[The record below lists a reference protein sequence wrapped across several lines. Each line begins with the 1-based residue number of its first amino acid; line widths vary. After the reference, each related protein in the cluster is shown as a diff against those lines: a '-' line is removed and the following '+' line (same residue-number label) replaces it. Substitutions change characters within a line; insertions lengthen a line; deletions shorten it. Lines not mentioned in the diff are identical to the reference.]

1 MSAPSNL
8 SGAAVAST
16 ASSDPRE
23 HFEYTFF
30 DKLKGSGAAQGARQ
44 PPSTWDD
51 FVEKFAT
58 PCETYAATSL
68 ALKKDCDEYE
78 KPETLAGI
86 TCATFRGDYRRRD
99 TVERIFAF
107 VGDLDGTL
115 TAEEIDKRLEGVE
128 SFRYSTLNHRAGHER
143 HRVCVLLSKA
153 IEGADDWDR
162 VWPVVN
168 DLFGG
173 ALDKNAADA
182 SRFSFLP
189 AVIEGREYAFRRH
202 RGEPLDV
209 ALLLTAAPAK
219 VPAPAPSGVVLTS
232 AWAAPDDSKHETAAN
247 VLGHTWPAKGR
258 HRAQRALA
266 GALLRDGWPEDE
278 AIEFLC
284 DVCRAAGDED
294 REKRTKTVQD
304 TARAIAEGRN
314 VEGWA
319 TVKELVGA
327 PTDTARDLLKPFRI
341 TRADISRSE
350 PEAQVSSSEAQEANP
365 LGVIF
370 GGLEEADAPIEY
382 LVDGIIPKA
391 SVCMFVAEPYT
402 LKTFAALDVAVSVA
416 HGTPWLGKHATKKGR
431 VVYVNFEM
439 HGSELK
445 RRLRLLGDDGGLV
458 GRVTH
463 PDLSLEHEE
472 FWAALA
478 SLRPEL
484 VVVDTLSAGNPNVEE
499 KDPRA
504 AEPLRRAAK
513 MANDTNCTFL
523 FVHHTTKDASASKKS
538 RVRGTGAIFGALD
551 VCYFFESVGTSGASA
566 VECIKMRS
574 GPEPA
579 KFVIKLSDSTG
590 LTLDGSTVGRPAG
603 RPSNPVELWDSIRRY
618 IQSNGPDVPEAI
630 ARSLKVSDKPVRDEM
645 KIRAK
650 RGDLVL
656 IKRRY
661 HLDGE
666 EQRKARVLAALNA
679 HDKFSTASQVARV
692 ASVDTSFVQE
702 LERSTL
708 IGKTSYPDGWYVALK
723 TRSTVGSTVEKQPN
737 RPTVEPSNRASAEN
751 D

>member
-1 MSAPSNL
+1 MNNTSIASSAI
-8 SGAAVAST
+8 VASS
-16 ASSDPRE
+16 ASSDLDFPVTVFSAAHNPHGERWTIRE
-23 HFEYTFF
+23 LAKQLRAPL
-30 DKLKGSGAAQGARQ
+30 DCAK
-44 PPSTWDD
+44 DD
-51 FVEKFAT
+51 A
-58 PCETYAATSL
+58 PLWS
-68 ALKKDCDEYE
+68 
-78 KPETLAGI
+78 P
-86 TCATFRGDYRRRD
+86 ATFRDDHRNADNVEHVYALGFDVDAAPVPSLDALRAACAFAGFFHATARATKDAPRWRLVVFLSRPVSANEYRRAWLALEKRLP
-99 TVERIFAF
+99 FA
-107 VGDLDGTL
+107 VGQEAKDPARAWYLPTACGDVFHFEALDGKP
-115 TAEEIDKRLEGVE
+115 IDV
-128 SFRYSTLNHRAGHER
+128 
-143 HRVCVLLSKA
+143 
-153 IEGADDWDR
+153 D
-162 VWPVVN
+162 
-168 DLFGG
+168 
-173 ALDKNAADA
+173 
-182 SRFSFLP
+182 
-189 AVIEGREYAFRRH
+189 
-202 RGEPLDV
+202 
-209 ALLLTAAPAK
+209 ALLAEH
-219 VPAPAPSGVVLTS
+219 VPAPASSGVMLASS
-232 AWAAPDDSKHETAAN
+232 AWLAPDEDKRTTAAS

-266 GALLRDGWPEDE
+266 GALLRDTWPEDD
-278 AIEFLC
+278 ALEFLC
-284 DVCRAAGDED
+284 DVCRIAGDED
-294 REKRTKTVQD
+294 RTKRGATIRD
-304 TARAIAEGRN
+304 TAKALAEGRN

-319 TVKELVGA
+319 TVKELVGPSA
-327 PTDTARDLLKPFRI
+327 DTARDLLKPFRI
-341 TRADISRSE
+341 TRADLSRST
-350 PEAQVSSSEAQEANP
+350 SEEQPQDASGETEEANP
-365 LGVIF
+365 LGVVF
-370 GGLEEADAPIEY
+370 GGLDTADAPIEY

-478 SLRPEL
+478 DLSPDL

-551 VCYFFESVGTSGASA
+551 ACYFFESVGTAGASA

-603 RPSNPVELWDSIRRY
+603 RPSTPVELWDSIRRY
-618 IQSNGPDVPEAI
+618 IQTHGPDVPEAI

-666 EQRKARVLAALNA
+666 EQRKARVLAALDA

-692 ASVDTSFVQE
+692 ANVDTSFVQE
-702 LERSTL
+702 LERSTV

-737 RPTVEPSNRASAEN
+737 RPTVEPSNRESVEN